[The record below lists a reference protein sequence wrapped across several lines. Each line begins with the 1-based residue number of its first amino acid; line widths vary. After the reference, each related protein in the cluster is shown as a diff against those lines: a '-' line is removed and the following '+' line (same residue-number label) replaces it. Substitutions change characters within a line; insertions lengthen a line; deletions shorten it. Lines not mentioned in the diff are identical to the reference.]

1 MDTIQKHGL
10 RYGHPTAWKFRHWN
24 APETGT
30 NGPKRLQ
37 WHSGFGLAGWEF
49 GEKGPL
55 STDAIIA
62 EMWND
67 SQTLLNNLADEGEI
81 DMLAVYFDAQ
91 AVRANLYVRGYND
104 TIVESDTQAS
114 SASEVSG
121 TGYAALDYVRNTD
134 WTPSTNTVVGAEKTW
149 TAGAGGWTA
158 MTDVTISTTATGT
171 AGKQIA
177 FVALS
182 ATRTLADGETLDL
195 TPTVTMT

>member
-10 RYGHPTAWKFRHWN
+10 RYGHPTAWKFRHWG

-37 WHSGFGLAGWEF
+37 WHSGFGDSGQEF
-49 GEKGPL
+49 GVKGPL
-55 STDAIIA
+55 STDSIIA

-67 SQTLLNNLADEGEI
+67 AAATLNNLGDEGEI

-104 TIVESDTQAS
+104 TVIESDTQATITG
-114 SASEVSG
+114 EVSG
-121 TGYAALDYVRNTD
+121 TGYTALDYVRNTD

-158 MTDVTISTTATGT
+158 MTDITLNTTASGT
-171 AGKQIA
+171 AGLLIA
-177 FVALS
+177 YVALS
-182 ATRTLADGETLDL
+182 ATRTLAASETLDL